1 MVYSRFHEKKFEM
14 KKNNI
19 VVQDRYNLNLNIPRA
34 NQVVFGTNS
43 LNSYG
48 PKIRNP
54 LPFNIKTT
62 ENLCAFKTLIEKWN
76 GASTI
81 VYSAANNR
89 ILL

>member
-34 NQVVFGTNS
+34 NQVMFGTNS

-48 PKIRNP
+48 PKIRNT

-62 ENLCAFKTLIEKWN
+62 ENLSAFKALIEKWN

-81 VYSAANNR
+81 VYSAANSR